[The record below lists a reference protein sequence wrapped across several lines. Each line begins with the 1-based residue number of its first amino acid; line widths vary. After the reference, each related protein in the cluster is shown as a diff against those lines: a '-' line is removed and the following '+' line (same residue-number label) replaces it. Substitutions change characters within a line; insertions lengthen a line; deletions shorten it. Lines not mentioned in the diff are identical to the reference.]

1 MLILGGLLLLLV
13 MIVGLLSAGWLALR
27 VLQVVSLIALA
38 MLLAASLGALT
49 FGGVVGLIVAL
60 VLQATLTANAPLLSI
75 AAGLAVALLVT
86 AAALRRIVWEIRT
99 LRARLFPARHA
110 KTSRTLLLL
119 PSQPK

>member
-13 MIVGLLSAGWLALR
+13 MIVAFFFVGFLALR

-38 MLLAASLGALT
+38 MLLAAGMGALA
-49 FGGVVGLIVAL
+49 FGGVVGMIVAL

-99 LRARLFPARHA
+99 LRTRLFPARHA
-110 KTSRTLLLL
+110 KTSPTPLL